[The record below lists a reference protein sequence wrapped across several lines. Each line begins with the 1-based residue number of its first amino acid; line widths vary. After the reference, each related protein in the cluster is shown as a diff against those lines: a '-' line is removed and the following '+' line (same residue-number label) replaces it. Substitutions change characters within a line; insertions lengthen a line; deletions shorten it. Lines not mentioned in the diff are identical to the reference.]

1 MADRRTDG
9 QTDRFPLSSTG
20 LLPIRAAALLPLNLN
35 HIHNSSTARVTLTT
49 YCLWAAIL
57 FFFFLLPSRLLG
69 AAKHL
74 YNRLCPLVGLSV
86 CNAFVRR
93 SKRRTYWPTWP
104 YSFFFFNFFVC
115 FTTLYAT
122 FRGLILRPFNTFLFV
137 CPYVCLSVRLS
148 VSPTYSESY
157 AQCWIFF
164 CSLFTKPLILSDS
177 FTHDRPPQICL
188 TWTQTLTIATCST
201 SYVKDYRS
209 PSYQHQQTATIRIKV
224 RRRN

>member
-1 MADRRTDG
+1 MR
-9 QTDRFPLSSTG
+9 QSTSITGCVRWLVCRSVTHSFDDPNVAPIG
-20 LLPIRAAALLPLNLN
+20 LLGL
-35 HIHNSSTARVTLTT
+35 V
-49 YCLWAAIL
+49 IL
-57 FFFFLLPSRLLG
+57 
-69 AAKHL
+69 
-74 YNRLCPLVGLSV
+74 
-86 CNAFVRR
+86 
-93 SKRRTYWPTWP
+93 
-104 YSFFFFNFFVC
+104 FFFFNFFVC